1 MPLCGK
7 FRLRA
12 KNKPQKGFPMNKF
25 SSIFGQILQ
34 VFDKRDFL
42 HAVRDTRSEHAAKGF
57 TCWDQFVA
65 MLFCQL
71 GQAQSLREICGG
83 LATCLGKLKHLGI
96 DDAPKRSTL
105 SYANEHRPWQ
115 LYQMMFYRLLE
126 KCQTMARFQKRKF
139 RFKNKLFSLDASVI
153 ELCLSLF
160 DWASFR
166 QTKGAVKLHLLLD
179 HDGYL
184 PTFATVT
191 EGDVHEVNVAWELKL
206 PKGSILAVDM
216 GYTDYA
222 LFAKWIFEDIY
233 FVTRQKGNAAYR
245 VVKENKVPQNRNI
258 LKDQIIEFTGY
269 YAKKDC
275 SHLLRRIEVWDL
287 EFNRTLVLLTNHLK
301 FGATTVA
308 AIYKDRWQIEIFFKA
323 IKQNLKIKTFV
334 GTSKNALLIQI
345 WTALTVIL
353 LLKYLKFRSSI
364 NWSLSNLVAMLRYN
378 LFTYRDLW
386 LWLDNPFEVPAI
398 VPGEH
403 QLLLAFR

>member
-1 MPLCGK
+1 
-7 FRLRA
+7 
-12 KNKPQKGFPMNKF
+12 MNKF

-34 VFDKRDFL
+34 IFDKRDFL
-42 HAVRDTRSEHAAKGF
+42 QAVRDTRSEHAAKGF

-115 LYQMMFYRLLE
+115 LYQLMFYRLLE

-191 EGDVHEVNVAWELKL
+191 EGDVHEVNIAWELKL

-216 GYTDYA
+216 GYTDYS
-222 LFAKWIFEDIY
+222 LFAKWILEGIF

-245 VVKENKVPQNRNI
+245 VLEENKVPQNRNI

-275 SHLLRRIEVWDL
+275 PHRLRRIEVWDQ

-353 LLKYLKFRSSI
+353 LLKYLKFRSSM

-398 VPGEH
+398 VPSEH

>member
-1 MPLCGK
+1 
-7 FRLRA
+7 
-12 KNKPQKGFPMNKF
+12 MNKF

-34 VFDKRDFL
+34 IFDKRDFL
-42 HAVRDTRSEHAAKGF
+42 QAVRDTRSEHAAKGF

-115 LYQMMFYRLLE
+115 LYQLMFYRLLE

-191 EGDVHEVNVAWELKL
+191 EGNVHEVNIARELNL

-216 GYTDYA
+216 GYTDYS
-222 LFAKWIFEDIY
+222 LFAKWILEGIF

-245 VVKENKVPQNRNI
+245 VVEEHKVPQNRNI

-275 SHLLRRIEVWDL
+275 PHLLRRIEVWDQ

-345 WTALTVIL
+345 WTALTAIL
-353 LLKYLKFRSSI
+353 LLKYLKFRSSL

-403 QLLLAFR
+403 QLSLAFR

>member
-1 MPLCGK
+1 V
-7 FRLRA
+7 
-12 KNKPQKGFPMNKF
+12 NKF

-34 VFDKRDFL
+34 IFDKRDFL
-42 HAVRDTRSEHAAKGF
+42 QAVRDTKAERSAKGF
-57 TCWDQFVA
+57 TCWEQFVA

-71 GQAQSLREICGG
+71 GQAHSLREICGG
-83 LATCLGKLKHLGI
+83 LATCLGKLKHLGV

-115 LYQMMFYRLLE
+115 LYQQMFYHLLE
-126 KCQTMARFQKRKF
+126 KCQSMAKVQKRKF
-139 RFKNKLFSLDASVI
+139 RFKNKLFSLDATVI

-160 DWASFR
+160 DWATFR

-184 PTFATVT
+184 PVFATVT
-191 EGDVHEVNVAWELKL
+191 EGDVHEINVARNLSF
-206 PKGSILAVDM
+206 PKGSILAIDM

-222 LFAKWIFEDIY
+222 QYAQWTTDGVF

-245 VVKENKVPQNRNI
+245 VVGDRVVPQNRHV
-258 LKDQIIEFTGY
+258 LKDQIIKFTGY
-269 YAKKDC
+269 YAKKAC
-275 SHLLRRIEVWDL
+275 PHPLRRIEVWD
-287 EFNRTLVLLTNHLK
+287 EENNRTVVLLTNHLK

-345 WTALTVIL
+345 WTALITIL
-353 LLKYLKFRSSI
+353 LLKFLRFRSSI

-386 LWLDNPFEVPAI
+386 LWLNNPFEVPAI
-398 VPGEH
+398 IPGDE
-403 QLLLAFR
+403 QLKLAFR

>member
-1 MPLCGK
+1 
-7 FRLRA
+7 
-12 KNKPQKGFPMNKF
+12 MNKF
-25 SSIFGQILQ
+25 NSIFGQILQ
-34 VFDKRDFL
+34 IFDKRDFL
-42 HAVRDTRSEHAAKGF
+42 QAVRDTRSEHAAKGF

-115 LYQMMFYRLLE
+115 LYQLMFYRLLE

-191 EGDVHEVNVAWELKL
+191 EGDVHEVNIAWELKL

-222 LFAKWIFEDIY
+222 LFAKWILEGIF
-233 FVTRQKGNAAYR
+233 FVTRQKANAAYR
-245 VVKENKVPQNRNI
+245 VVEEHKVPQNRNI
-258 LKDQIIEFTGY
+258 LKDQIIEFSGY

-275 SHLLRRIEVWDL
+275 PHLLRRIEVWDQ

-353 LLKYLKFRSSI
+353 LLKYLKFRSSMD
-364 NWSLSNLVAMLRYN
+364 WSLSNLVAMLRYN

-398 VPGEH
+398 VPSEH
-403 QLLLAFR
+403 QLSLAFR

>member
-1 MPLCGK
+1 
-7 FRLRA
+7 
-12 KNKPQKGFPMNKF
+12 MNKF

-34 VFDKRDFL
+34 IFDKRDFL
-42 HAVRDTRSEHAAKGF
+42 QAVRDTKAERSAKGF

-115 LYQMMFYRLLE
+115 LYQLMFYRLLE

-191 EGDVHEVNVAWELKL
+191 EGDVHEVNIAWEIKL
-206 PKGSILAVDM
+206 PKGSILAIDM
-216 GYTDYA
+216 GYTDYD
-222 LFAKWIFEDIY
+222 LFAKWILEGIF
-233 FVTRQKGNAAYR
+233 FVTRQKSNAAYR
-245 VVKENKVPQNRNI
+245 VIEENRVPQNRNI
-258 LKDQIIEFTGY
+258 LKDQIIEFTGHQ
-269 YAKKDC
+269 ARKDC
-275 SHLLRRIEVWDL
+275 PHRLRRIEVWDE

-334 GTSKNALLIQI
+334 GTSKNALLTQI

-353 LLKYLKFRSSI
+353 LLKYLKFQSSM

-386 LWLDNPFEVPAI
+386 LWLDNPFEVPAM
-398 VPGEH
+398 VPNEE
-403 QLLLAFR
+403 QLTLAFR